1 MRDII
6 IIGSGGHSRAV
17 ISIVKSAKKWRKVSI
32 IDTKY
37 NGNIEKI
44 LTVPVV
50 GGIEFL
56 EKLNINNTDVFVAI
70 GDNFLRRDMIGL
82 VIDKGFK
89 IPNLIH
95 SNSNLDQDITL
106 GYGNFIGSGANL
118 GPDVNVGNGNII
130 NTSVDLDHE
139 SKIGDYNQL
148 APASVLCGRSVVGN
162 LVLLGANST
171 VLDNLEIAD
180 ETIIGAGAVVIKSI
194 ESSGETFVG
203 IPAKKI

>member
-130 NTSVDLDHE
+130 FSLNAPIHLFLSLLMKNGNHFGLIHLFHLFPQVMLF
-139 SKIGDYNQL
+139 KPQL
-148 APASVLCGRSVVGN
+148 LQQHY
-162 LVLLGANST
+162 
-171 VLDNLEIAD
+171 
-180 ETIIGAGAVVIKSI
+180 
-194 ESSGETFVG
+194 
-203 IPAKKI
+203 